1 LVYASFG
8 YRQPQIAKPFDL
20 IPMFV
25 ALAMSLAMAYL
36 SWTYFESGLVRFA
49 REITSRQ
56 LELRVA
62 A

>member
-1 LVYASFG
+1 
-8 YRQPQIAKPFDL
+8 
-20 IPMFV
+20 MFV
-25 ALAMSLAMAYL
+25 ALAMSLAVAYL
-36 SWTYFESGLVRFA
+36 SWTYFESRLVRFG